1 MTPSTP
7 LWYSQIGEVT
17 GVCFTIGETI
27 LFAPCEQP
35 TLHIVPDVKALTITA
50 QVPDLFARFLREEML
65 EKRLARL
72 GGTP

>member
-27 LFAPCEQP
+27 LFGCPSQTDGFCR
-35 TLHIVPDVKALTITA
+35 V
-50 QVPDLFARFLREEML
+50 
-65 EKRLARL
+65 
-72 GGTP
+72 

>member
-1 MTPSTP
+1 
-7 LWYSQIGEVT
+7 
-17 GVCFTIGETI
+17 
-27 LFAPCEQP
+27 
-35 TLHIVPDVKALTITA
+35 LHIVPDVKALTITA